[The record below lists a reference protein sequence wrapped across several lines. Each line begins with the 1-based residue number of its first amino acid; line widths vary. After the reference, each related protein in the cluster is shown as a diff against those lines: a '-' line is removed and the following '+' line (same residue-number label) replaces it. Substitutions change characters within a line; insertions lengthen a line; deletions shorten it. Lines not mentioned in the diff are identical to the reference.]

1 MANTWTTLL
10 DAVYPVGSVY
20 ISYST
25 TSPATR
31 FGGTWS
37 AITECFPRFASS
49 DSSAGLTGGN
59 DSITL
64 SLNHNHAMHLNWG
77 SGVVSASG
85 GYSTEQCGLKYGEG
99 DASIPYAPVLVSQS
113 KNVLGSSATA
123 IDPDK
128 GATTLAKAAK
138 PLDTVTFNNMP
149 AYYQVYAWRR
159 TA

>member
-37 AITECFPRFASS
+37 AITGFPWLRKSTAVGTTGGEETHVLSVEEMPRHS
-49 DSSAGLTGGN
+49 HQGSEGANWDLEVSAGANSGTIRFTAFETYGPWQYHQNPWCGGSN
-59 DSITL
+59 A
-64 SLNHNHAMHLNWG
+64 HNNLP
-77 SGVVSASG
+77 
-85 GYSTEQCGLKYGEG
+85 
-99 DASIPYAPVLVSQS
+99 PYYVLR
-113 KNVLGSSATA
+113 G
-123 IDPDK
+123 
-128 GATTLAKAAK
+128 
-138 PLDTVTFNNMP
+138 
-149 AYYQVYAWRR
+149 WRR

>member
-37 AITECFPRFASS
+37 AITGFPWLH
-49 DSSAGLTGGN
+49 DSTAVGTTGGEE
-59 DSITL
+59 THVL
-64 SLNHNHAMHLNWG
+64 SVEEMPKHDHYCPCT
-77 SGVVSASG
+77 VV
-85 GYSTEQCGLKYGEG
+85 YGG
-99 DASIPYAPVLVSQS
+99 DAERYRNLYATNSKVWSEADPNNPVSSTGGSQS
-113 KNVLGSSATA
+113 HNNLPPYYVLRG
-123 IDPDK
+123 
-128 GATTLAKAAK
+128 
-138 PLDTVTFNNMP
+138 
-149 AYYQVYAWRR
+149 WRR

>member
-37 AITECFPRFASS
+37 AITGFPWLHSS
-49 DSSAGLTGGN
+49 TTPGTTGGEETH
-59 DSITL
+59 TL
-64 SLNHNHAMHLNWG
+64 S
-77 SGVVSASG
+77 VSEMPSHSHQGDDGGQWNIEVAPNAEG
-85 GYSTEQCGLKYGEG
+85 GYIAHPGWATNGPWTENSKTWIGG
-99 DASIPYAPVLVSQS
+99 SQS
-113 KNVLGSSATA
+113 HNNLPPYYVLRG
-123 IDPDK
+123 
-128 GATTLAKAAK
+128 
-138 PLDTVTFNNMP
+138 
-149 AYYQVYAWRR
+149 WRR